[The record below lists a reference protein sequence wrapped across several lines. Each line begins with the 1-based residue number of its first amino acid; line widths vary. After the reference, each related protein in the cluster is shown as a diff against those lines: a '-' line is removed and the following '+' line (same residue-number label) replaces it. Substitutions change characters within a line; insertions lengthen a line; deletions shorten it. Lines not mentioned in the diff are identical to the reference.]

1 MSWFCAD
8 SHFACRGMSVTFPS
22 VLFSICFLVR
32 YQQRVFSAASLCFI
46 CPLADRPFRGQRFLT
61 SNLQQQHCSVNKR
74 QNGHPSVLLSHP
86 LIIRVYFYISL
97 SRLPDQA
104 TGCSSSFLYMSRRRR
119 QLEREECRKEIKLD
133 TDLNKNLTKKIKLYF
148 ES

>member
-1 MSWFCAD
+1 MLYDFVLT
-8 SHFACRGMSVTFPS
+8 HFACWGVRVSFPS

-32 YQQRVFSAASLCFI
+32 YQQRIFSAVCFI

-86 LIIRVYFYISL
+86 LIIRVYFYISR

-104 TGCSSSFLYMSRRRR
+104 TGCSSSFLYLCQEGSGSW
-119 QLEREECRKEIKLD
+119 REKKCRSEKEPEILTLINLLKELKLFF
-133 TDLNKNLTKKIKLYF
+133 K
-148 ES
+148 S